1 MSRFKPIKRDMN
13 YLFPPSMSDW
23 LPEHHLARFI
33 VEIVEQLDLKAMER
47 AYGTSGSDP
56 YHPALL
62 LSVLVYGYATGV
74 FSSRKLE
81 NATHDSVAF
90 RFVAADEHPDHN
102 TLNTFRKR
110 FLKEIEGLM
119 VQVLLIARTMGVL
132 NLGNIAL
139 DGSKIKANASKHSA
153 MSYGYIKKLEE
164 QLENEVKKLMELA
177 EAADNEKIPDGMNLP
192 DEIARREDRLKAIAT
207 AKTKIEGRAK
217 ERFDQE
223 QAEYE
228 AKLAKREAKATDSG
242 KKPRGKPPVP
252 PVEGARDKDQI
263 NLTDEES
270 RIMKRGKQ
278 AFRRK
283 AKARKVSDGGFDQ
296 CYNSQIAVDMDSML
310 IVTTNTVQACNDK
323 QQVEPIL
330 EQLGALP
337 VELGK
342 PDNLVADT
350 GYFSEANVNV
360 CGEQKITPL
369 IAVKREGHHPDP
381 MARSTEPPPLKEN
394 ATEVEKMR
402 HLLLTMAG
410 RALYAKRKCTVEP
423 VFGIIKAILG
433 FRQFSLRGLEKVSG
447 EFDLV
452 AMAWNLKRMFV
463 LAG

>member
-1 MSRFKPIKRDMN
+1 MSRFKPIKRDMD
-13 YLFPPSMSDW
+13 YLFPPSMKDW

-47 AYGTSGSDP
+47 AYGTSGSAP
-56 YHPALL
+56 FHPALL
-62 LSVLVYGYATGV
+62 LSILVYGYDTGV

-81 NATHDSVAF
+81 NASYDSVAF

-119 VQVLLIARTMGVL
+119 VQVLLIARTLGVL
-132 NLGNIAL
+132 HLGNIAL

-153 MSYGYIKKLEE
+153 MSYGHIKKLEE
-164 QLENEVKKLMELA
+164 QLKGEVKNLMALA
-177 EAADNEKIPDGMNLP
+177 ETADNEKIPDGMNLP
-192 DEIARREDRLKAIAT
+192 DEIALRCDRIKAIAT
-207 AKTKIEGRAK
+207 AKTKIEARAK

-223 QAEYE
+223 QAVYQ
-228 AKLAKREAKATDSG
+228 AKLDKRETKSKQSG
-242 KKPRGKPPVP
+242 KPPRGKTPVP
-252 PVEGARDKDQI
+252 PVEGAQDKDQI

-270 RIMKRGKQ
+270 RIMKVAG
-278 AFRRK
+278 
-283 AKARKVSDGGFDQ
+283 GGFDQ
-296 CYNSQIAVDMDSML
+296 CYNGQIAVDMDSML
-310 IVTTNTVQACNDK
+310 IVVTNTVQACNDK

-330 EQLGALP
+330 EQLKALP
-337 VELGK
+337 AELGK

-350 GYFSEANVNV
+350 GYFSEANVNA
-360 CGEQKITPL
+360 CGEQQITPL
-369 IAVKREGHHPDP
+369 IAVGREAHHPEP
-381 MARSTEPPPLKEN
+381 MARFTEPPPLKEE
-394 ATEVEKMR
+394 ATAVETMR

-433 FRQFSLRGLEKVSG
+433 FRQFSLRGLEKVKG
-447 EFDLV
+447 EFSLV